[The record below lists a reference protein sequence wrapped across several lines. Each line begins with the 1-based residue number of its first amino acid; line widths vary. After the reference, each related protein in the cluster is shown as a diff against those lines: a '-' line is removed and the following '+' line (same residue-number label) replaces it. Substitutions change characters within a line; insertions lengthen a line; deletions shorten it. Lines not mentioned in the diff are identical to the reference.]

1 MKDRRVVL
9 RRLEVSRGGTLDQV
23 QRTAG
28 DVVDTAGSAPIP
40 AGLNPEGFFA
50 DELRARPARGRGGL
64 RSQRA
69 RRLQPSRHCPGTV
82 QARDVDG
89 CLH

>member
-1 MKDRRVVL
+1 LLGTRQTTVILAREEAVKDRRVVL

-50 DELRARPARGRGGL
+50 DELRALPL
-64 RSQRA
+64 
-69 RRLQPSRHCPGTV
+69 PG
-82 QARDVDG
+82 AAVD
-89 CLH
+89 